1 MAAIQIVSEENLDH
15 EILCNTDI
23 KFASTM
29 TDITLKKGLQI
40 PESYT
45 NVKKLNVQETLL
57 RAPYIKA
64 DIIRYN
70 DSRSYIKSEK
80 YRESEWLQAVCA
92 SGCFVL
98 WANRHSDRN
107 LEVLPLPG
115 LNPILPIIPKKVQTS
130 ETQYHYMKI
139 ITNCE
144 FSQSW
149 SSTH

>member
-1 MAAIQIVSEENLDH
+1 MQIVSEENLGH

-23 KFASTM
+23 EFASSM

-45 NVKKLNVQETLL
+45 NIKKLNVQETPL

-70 DSRSYIKSEK
+70 DNRSYIKSEK
-80 YRESEWLQAVCA
+80 YREWLKAVCA

-115 LNPILPIIPKKVQTS
+115 LNPILPIIPKKVQTL
-130 ETQYHYMKI
+130 EIQYHCRK
-139 ITNCE
+139 
-144 FSQSW
+144 
-149 SSTH
+149 